1 MPTIVIPP
9 IRRLLQRWGVHPDS
23 HKYPAA
29 GLPIEDAGLP
39 GMLRLPL
46 AQHVG
51 APARVIVEVGER
63 VLRGQLIAATGGKI
77 SAPLHAPTSGTVVAI
92 DEAAVPH
99 LSGLADM
106 AIHLRPDGLDEWCA
120 LKPELY
126 PINLSERE
134 ISARV
139 EDAGIVGMGGA
150 SFPSAVKLSLGQ
162 RSRINTLILNGSE
175 CEPYLS
181 CDDRL
186 MQENAHGIVE
196 GARLMLKATGA
207 TRVLAG
213 IEDNK
218 PEAILAMKLAA
229 KPYPEVHVVK
239 IPSRY
244 PMGADRQLIKMLTGI
259 EAPADGRAA
268 DVGVLVHNVG
278 TAHAVYRALRYGE
291 PLTER
296 VVTVAGGAVSAPRN
310 LRVRLGTPMSYLF
323 ERCGGLKLPP
333 ARVVSGGPMMGI
345 GVQDL
350 DTPVVKGSSGALA
363 LSAAEVGEREASA
376 CIRCGSC
383 VSACPVGLLP
393 LEMAARIHANAL
405 GEAEEIGLG
414 DCLTCGAC
422 GFICPSRIPLVQYFQ
437 HAKGELASREREKK
451 RLDAIKELTEAKT
464 ARVERETREKAEANA
479 RRKAEREKAAAE
491 AAARKAAA
499 AAAAQETEA

>member
-23 HKYPAA
+23 HKYPACALPIEEA
-29 GLPIEDAGLP
+29 GLPPI
-39 GMLRLPL
+39 LRLPL

-51 APARVIVEVGER
+51 APARVSVVVGER
-63 VLRGQLIAATGGKI
+63 VLRGQLIAASGGKI
-77 SAPLHAPTSGTVVAI
+77 SAPLHAPTSGTVLAI
-92 DEAAVPH
+92 GQSVVPH
-99 LSGLADM
+99 ASGLADL
-106 AIHLRPDGLDEWCA
+106 AIQLQPDGLDEWCE
-120 LKPELY
+120 LKPQLY
-126 PINLSERE
+126 PINLSARE
-134 ISARV
+134 IAARV

-150 SFPSAVKLSLGQ
+150 SFPSAVKLVLGE
-162 RSRINTLILNGSE
+162 RSQISTLILNGSE

-186 MQENAHGIVE
+186 MQEQAHAIIE

-229 KPYPEVHVVK
+229 RPFPEVHIIK

-278 TAHAVYRALRYGE
+278 TAHAVWRALRYGE

-296 VVTVAGGAVSAPRN
+296 VVTVAGGAVTAPRN

-333 ARVVSGGPMMGI
+333 ARVVSGGPMMGV
-345 GVQDL
+345 GVQSL
-350 DTPVVKGSSGALA
+350 DTPVVKGSSGVLA
-363 LSAAEVGEREASA
+363 LSAAEVGERAESA

-383 VSACPVGLLP
+383 VDACPVGLLP

-405 GEAEEIGLG
+405 GEAAGIGLN

-437 HAKGELASREREKK
+437 HAKGELASREREKQ
-451 RLDAIKELTEAKT
+451 RLDTIKTLTEAKT
-464 ARVERETREKAEANA
+464 QRIDSEKREKAEANA
-479 RRKAEREKAAAE
+479 RRRAEREAAA
-491 AAARKAAA
+491 AAKKAAA
-499 AAAAQETEA
+499 AAATQETGA

>member
-186 MQENAHGIVE
+186 MQENAHGIIE

-464 ARVERETREKAEANA
+464 ARVEREAREKAEANA